1 VGDDDNAAPS
11 WQELLGMGAV
21 IAAVIA
27 VGMGLGWVVD
37 EIVNTVPIF
46 ILVGLALGIVGATAY
61 TVTQFRK
68 FLKS

>member
-1 VGDDDNAAPS
+1 
-11 WQELLGMGAV
+11 MGAV

>member
-1 VGDDDNAAPS
+1 
-11 WQELLGMGAV
+11 MGAV

-37 EIVNTVPIF
+37 VLVNTVPIF
-46 ILVGLALGIVGATAY
+46 IMVGLALGIVGAAAY

-68 FLKS
+68 YLKS

>member
-1 VGDDDNAAPS
+1 VDDDGSTSPG

-37 EIVNTVPIF
+37 VLVNTVPIF
-46 ILVGLALGIVGATAY
+46 IMVGLALGIVGAAAY

-68 FLKS
+68 YLKS